1 MNINESKSDKM
12 LNNFQPPPIAWMIY
26 HKTTCAQIVEIRFIS
41 HNDSFFYYHHFPK
54 KQNPTWDILKLYHW
68 GRWHPNFPT
77 KEEWCVQSVWYFY
90 DFKKLMC
97 RIIYYNKS
105 QLRSQVCVC
114 VLHLLHYYFDLS
126 QVSGDILQFIS
137 VKQHVRTHKQLF
149 KTFACLLNVIAACL
163 YPSVP
168 SIFLCFSHKHS

>member
-1 MNINESKSDKM
+1 
-12 LNNFQPPPIAWMIY
+12 
-26 HKTTCAQIVEIRFIS
+26 
-41 HNDSFFYYHHFPK
+41 
-54 KQNPTWDILKLYHW
+54 
-68 GRWHPNFPT
+68 
-77 KEEWCVQSVWYFY
+77 
-90 DFKKLMC
+90 MC

-114 VLHLLHYYFDLS
+114 VLHLLHYYFDLP
-126 QVSGDILQFIS
+126 QVSGGILQFIS

-168 SIFLCFSHKHS
+168 SIFSTNTLNPVLIMCVVFTSAAVKC